1 MREKPTA
8 QKESDMKK
16 KPISKAEPL
25 EMDEIPPMHDL
36 DYSKAKPNRFAS
48 KLRKSAQVVVLLDP
62 DVSQVFS
69 TPESVNNILRA
80 LIANLPKTQLQK
92 AGRR

>member
-1 MREKPTA
+1 
-8 QKESDMKK
+8 MKK
-16 KPISKAEPL
+16 KLISKAKPSEA
-25 EMDEIPPMHDL
+25 DELPPMYDL

-48 KLRKSAQVVVLLDP
+48 KLQKSAQVVVLLDP

-92 AGRR
+92 AER

>member
-1 MREKPTA
+1 
-8 QKESDMKK
+8 
-16 KPISKAEPL
+16 
-25 EMDEIPPMHDL
+25 MHDL

-48 KLRKSAQVVVLLDP
+48 KLQKSAQVVVLLDP
-62 DVSQVFS
+62 DVSKVFS

-92 AGRR
+92 AGRG